1 MNIFENIKNI
11 FNKIKI
17 HMNRNTIFMIFSILI
32 LVLAIFTSL
41 HFYNKYNELKNNPNK
56 AIEYEVKELVYK
68 VEKLMDLPEGELP
81 SLLTVEDKEKLSG
94 ETFFANAENGDIAML
109 YAKAMKAI
117 LYRPVDNKIIEVGVY
132 NTQIVA
138 TSSPVI
144 SEVVTKATIT
154 IRNGTTVSGL
164 AKLVAQRIILNDN
177 ITVAFVGNALKR
189 NYTKTL
195 IIDMNGKNTEVAN
208 QLAEIL
214 DGEVTDLPSGEV
226 KSTSDILIIAGK
238 DMSN

>member
-1 MNIFENIKNI
+1 MNIIEKIKNI
-11 FNKIKI
+11 FNQIKI
-17 HMNRNTIFMIFSILI
+17 RINKTTIFIVFSVLI
-32 LVLAIFTSL
+32 LGFAVVTSL
-41 HFYNKYNELKNNPNK
+41 YFYNKYSELKNNPSK
-56 AIEYEVKELVYK
+56 AVEYEAKELVNK
-68 VEKLMDLPEGELP
+68 VGKLMDLPEGELP

-109 YAKAMKAI
+109 YTKAMKAI
-117 LYRPVDNKIIEVGVY
+117 LYRPVDNKIIEVAVY
-132 NTQIVA
+132 NTQISA

-144 SEVVTKATIT
+144 SEVVQKATIT
-154 IRNGTTVSGL
+154 IRNGTTISGL

-189 NYTKTL
+189 NYTETL

-214 DGEVTDLPSGEV
+214 DGKVADLPSGEV
-226 KSTSDILIIAGK
+226 KSTSDILIIAGT
-238 DMSN
+238 DMNN